1 MVKQT
6 SNCNTWETKTKGI
19 KSSEPAEQK
28 NCVSMKKKKKH
39 GGLVVLVVVDNE
51 KF

>member
-19 KSSEPAEQK
+19 KNSEPAEQK

-39 GGLVVLVVVDNE
+39 GGLVVVDNE